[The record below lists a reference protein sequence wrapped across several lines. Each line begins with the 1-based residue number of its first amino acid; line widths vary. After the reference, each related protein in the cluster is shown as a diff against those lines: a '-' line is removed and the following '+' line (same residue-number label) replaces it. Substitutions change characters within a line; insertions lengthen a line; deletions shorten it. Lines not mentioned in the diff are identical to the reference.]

1 MEQSHYKRKTYKK
14 PNYLHPIRLKAS
26 LRLWAGLEATHSP
39 IAGAGSSRVFGGTSG
54 ADQIRQNSYNSVGKH
69 DTIKRPF
76 KKNFLFSEGLSILEK
91 PYIKVQAVYYYYAY
105 F

>member
-54 ADQIRQNSYNSVGKH
+54 ADQIRQSSYNSVGKH

-76 KKNFLFSEGLSILEK
+76 KKNFLFSEGLLFGK